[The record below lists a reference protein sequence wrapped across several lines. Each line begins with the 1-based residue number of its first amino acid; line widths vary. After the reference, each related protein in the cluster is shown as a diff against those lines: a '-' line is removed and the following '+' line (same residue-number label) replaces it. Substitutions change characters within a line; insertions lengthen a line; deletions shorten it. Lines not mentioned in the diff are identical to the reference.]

1 VRDYFSSLLVQW
13 RELSGIEKI
22 IQIISIPSNGDIR
35 AEVQNEITIRKESV
49 IKEGNLNII
58 QSEERAADIAHQG
71 T

>member
-1 VRDYFSSLLVQW
+1 MRDYFSSLLVQW

-22 IQIISIPSNGDIR
+22 IQIISIQSNGDIR
-35 AEVQNEITIRKESV
+35 EEVQNEITIRKESV

>member
-22 IQIISIPSNGDIR
+22 IQIISIQSNGDIR
-35 AEVQNEITIRKESV
+35 EEVQNEITIRKESV